1 MNYSETGFKSG
12 VEIHQQLDTE
22 KKLFCSCKSQLT
34 KIKSSGS
41 ISRKLRAVAGE
52 TGDIDV
58 AALHESVKEKS
69 FEYNIYPDESCLIEL
84 DEEPPH
90 PVNQEALKIALQ
102 VAVLL
107 NCEIPDEI
115 HVMRKTVVD
124 GSNTSGFQRTAI
136 VGVNGWIDTSKG
148 KVGITN
154 VSLEEDSSQI
164 LERTE
169 TKVVYGLDRLGIPL
183 VEIGTAPDSKDPE
196 HTREIAEKI
205 GLILR
210 STGKVKKGLG
220 TIRQDVNVSIK
231 GGARAELKGF
241 QELSTIPLVIEN
253 EIKRQQDLLKKGK
266 KPEKEVRKVEPD
278 NSTSFL
284 RPMPGAARLYPETD
298 LPPIPVDQRLLEEI
312 KANPPEFWEEKLKRL
327 SKFYNLNEQ
336 LAENL
341 LKSGKADLFETVVKL
356 GFEINL
362 VYRTLTATVKEVE
375 REVSNSK
382 LNDNLVLEIFKNSP
396 KNISKEA
403 LSEALK
409 AGAASGKVE
418 KIESGLSEQELRKI
432 VKEVISKNKDALQ
445 KHNPVG
451 ILMGE
456 VMKQARGK
464 ADGKL
469 VAKILGEEIKNV

>member
-1 MNYSETGFKSG
+1 MNYQEIGFKSG

-22 KKLFCSCKSQLT
+22 KKLFCNCKSELT
-34 KIKSSGS
+34 KNKSVGS

-52 TGDIDV
+52 TGDVDI
-58 AALHESVKEKS
+58 AASHELLKNKEFIYS
-69 FEYNIYPDESCLIEL
+69 IYPDESCLIEL

-90 PVNQEALKIALQ
+90 PINQEALKIALQ

-136 VGVNGWIDTSKG
+136 VGINGFLETSKG

-154 VSLEEDSSQI
+154 VSLEEDSAQI
-164 LERTE
+164 LDRQDK
-169 TKVVYGLDRLGIPL
+169 KVVYGLDRLGIPL
-183 VEIGTAPDSKDPE
+183 VEIGTAPDAKDPE

-278 NSTSFL
+278 NTTSFL
-284 RPMPGAARLYPETD
+284 RPMPGASRLYPETD
-298 LPPIPVDQRLLEEI
+298 IPSIPLDKKLVEQM
-312 KANPPEFWEEKLKRL
+312 KANPPEMWEEKLKRL

-341 LKSGKADLFETVVKL
+341 LKTGKSDLFETIVKL

-362 VYRTLTATVKEVE
+362 VYRTLTATVKEVD
-375 REVSNSK
+375 REIANSK
-382 LNDNLVLEIFKNSP
+382 LSDNLVLEVFKKLD

-403 LSEALK
+403 LYETLK
-409 AGAASGKVE
+409 TTASTGKIE
-418 KIESGLSEQELRKI
+418 KIESGLSEDQLRKI
-432 VKEVISKNKDALQ
+432 IKEVISKNKDALQ

-456 VMKQARGK
+456 VMKEVKGK
-464 ADGKL
+464 GDGKL
-469 VAKILGEEIKNV
+469 IVRILNEEIKHV